1 MAILNS
7 LNKINDFLDTS
18 SAGKFLG
25 GSKVLPQVGAT
36 LFNAAI
42 NPNGN
47 STGIGNTIQSVSSF
61 IPGIG
66 GAIGQVA
73 GGLINTTFGSNIN
86 EEFVDRTNNSIDTLN
101 SFYSTATDSTSL
113 MNDWG
118 NAGFMSHVNKDDV
131 GSEGIFSNKAS
142 NLAKTLNSKIDLAN
156 KRAYMGLFNTAAN
169 ISKNNALSALASSYA
184 LGGQLSNNELYPYNF
199 TTRRRVS
206 YVTNMKKNY
215 EDGGYIN
222 PTTKGGVLAKAA
234 LQIADPTGISSYPD
248 LFNSGVQFYNDPSL
262 KNFGDLGLNFVS
274 ALPLIGKVSAPFK
287 IAKTAKLL
295 SKARGLNTAQKSI
308 KTASN
313 VNKKIDTFS
322 ELIPGVRPI
331 AEKVQDVTTNLI
343 SDPLFNKLA
352 SKNKYSRVKDYRNSN
367 IMIDLLNTVNT
378 GADFYQ
384 GGRDF
389 NKKAFGGN
397 LLDYDITQDNEFT
410 IIGNGGTHES
420 NPYEGVQMGV
430 DSSGIPNLV
439 EEGEVIWNDYVFS
452 NRLKVPNKVKKKY
465 GLKDNSTFAEAIK
478 KFTKESEELPHDPI
492 TRRGM
497 NAIASELAGVQE
509 GERVKKNNSNV
520 GNMFEEG
527 GFTKEVDPLGLLGQ
541 TVSFYPASATDLLNA
556 KRYSSTPVTMKT
568 LNPKLPDPI
577 KQDPLRYVPIAAS
590 SAAVLN
596 DFLGGNKPDYSNL
609 STYENAIKRSYRPVA
624 ARRVNSY
631 LTYKPF
637 DVERPINALNA
648 STAASRRAILDNSG
662 GNRATA
668 LTGLFALDRGYNN
681 SIGDLY
687 DKAFATNLANKAKV
701 EEYNRATDTYN
712 NDQATKADMFN
723 TELLGKQASMYG
735 QLASAKQRI
744 LEANRLERMNNL
756 TNFITNLSNLGR
768 ENIDRDTLRWLA
780 EIGALPYDARGRFK
794 GGA

>member
-86 EEFVDRTNNSIDTLN
+86 EEFVDRTNNSIDNLN

-131 GSEGIFSNKAS
+131 GSDGIFSNKAS
-142 NLAKTLNSKIDLAN
+142 NLAKALNSKIDLAN

-184 LGGQLSNNELYPYNF
+184 LGGQLSHGGIFDDTF
-199 TTRRRVS
+199 TT
-206 YVTNMKKNY
+206 
-215 EDGGYIN
+215 
-222 PTTKGGVLAKAA
+222 
-234 LQIADPTGISSYPD
+234 
-248 LFNSGVQFYNDPSL
+248 
-262 KNFGDLGLNFVS
+262 
-274 ALPLIGKVSAPFK
+274 
-287 IAKTAKLL
+287 
-295 SKARGLNTAQKSI
+295 
-308 KTASN
+308 
-313 VNKKIDTFS
+313 IDS
-322 ELIPGVRPI
+322 
-331 AEKVQDVTTNLI
+331 
-343 SDPLFNKLA
+343 
-352 SKNKYSRVKDYRNSN
+352 
-367 IMIDLLNTVNT
+367 
-378 GADFYQ
+378 
-384 GGRDF
+384 
-389 NKKAFGGN
+389 
-397 LLDYDITQDNEFT
+397 
-410 IIGNGGTHES
+410 GGTHET
-420 NPYEGVQMGV
+420 NPNNGVPIGV

-478 KFTKESEELPHDPI
+478 KFIKESEELPHDPI
-492 TRRGM
+492 TKRGM

-509 GERVKKNNSNV
+509 GERVKKDNSNV
-520 GNMFEEG
+520 GNMFDEG
-527 GFTKEVDPLGLLGQ
+527 GFIKEVDPLGLLGQ
-541 TVSFYPASATDLLNA
+541 TVNFYPASATDLLNA

-568 LNPKLPDPI
+568 LNPKLPNPI

-768 ENIDRDTLRWLA
+768 ENTDRDTLRWLA

>member
-86 EEFVDRTNNSIDTLN
+86 EEFVDRTNNSIDNLN

-142 NLAKTLNSKIDLAN
+142 NLAKALNSKIDLAN
-156 KRAYMGLFNTAAN
+156 KRAYIGLFNTAAN

-184 LGGQLSNNELYPYNF
+184 LGGQLSHGGIFDDTF
-199 TTRRRVS
+199 TT
-206 YVTNMKKNY
+206 
-215 EDGGYIN
+215 
-222 PTTKGGVLAKAA
+222 
-234 LQIADPTGISSYPD
+234 
-248 LFNSGVQFYNDPSL
+248 
-262 KNFGDLGLNFVS
+262 
-274 ALPLIGKVSAPFK
+274 
-287 IAKTAKLL
+287 
-295 SKARGLNTAQKSI
+295 
-308 KTASN
+308 
-313 VNKKIDTFS
+313 IDS
-322 ELIPGVRPI
+322 
-331 AEKVQDVTTNLI
+331 
-343 SDPLFNKLA
+343 
-352 SKNKYSRVKDYRNSN
+352 
-367 IMIDLLNTVNT
+367 
-378 GADFYQ
+378 
-384 GGRDF
+384 
-389 NKKAFGGN
+389 
-397 LLDYDITQDNEFT
+397 
-410 IIGNGGTHES
+410 GGTHET
-420 NPYEGVQMGV
+420 NPNNGVPIGV
-430 DSSGIPNLV
+430 DPSGIPNLV

-497 NAIASELAGVQE
+497 DAIASELAVVQE
-509 GERVKKNNSNV
+509 GERVKKDNSNV
-520 GNMFEEG
+520 GNMFEGG
-527 GFTKEVDPLGLLGQ
+527 GFIKEVDPLGLLGQ
-541 TVSFYPASATDLLNA
+541 TVNFYPASATDLLNA
-556 KRYSSTPVTMKT
+556 KRYSSTPVTMET

-609 STYENAIKRSYRPVA
+609 STYENAIKRSYRPIT

-648 STAASRRAILDNSG
+648 NTAASRRAILDNSG

-687 DKAFATNLANKAKV
+687 DKAFATNLTNKAKV

-768 ENIDRDTLRWLA
+768 ENTDRDTLRWLA

>member
-86 EEFVDRTNNSIDTLN
+86 EEFVDRTNNSIDNLN

-142 NLAKTLNSKIDLAN
+142 NLTKTLNSKIDLAN

-184 LGGQLSNNELYPYNF
+184 LGGQLSHGGIFDDAF
-199 TTRRRVS
+199 TT
-206 YVTNMKKNY
+206 
-215 EDGGYIN
+215 
-222 PTTKGGVLAKAA
+222 
-234 LQIADPTGISSYPD
+234 
-248 LFNSGVQFYNDPSL
+248 
-262 KNFGDLGLNFVS
+262 
-274 ALPLIGKVSAPFK
+274 
-287 IAKTAKLL
+287 
-295 SKARGLNTAQKSI
+295 
-308 KTASN
+308 
-313 VNKKIDTFS
+313 IDS
-322 ELIPGVRPI
+322 
-331 AEKVQDVTTNLI
+331 
-343 SDPLFNKLA
+343 
-352 SKNKYSRVKDYRNSN
+352 
-367 IMIDLLNTVNT
+367 
-378 GADFYQ
+378 
-384 GGRDF
+384 
-389 NKKAFGGN
+389 
-397 LLDYDITQDNEFT
+397 
-410 IIGNGGTHES
+410 GGTHET
-420 NPYEGVQMGV
+420 NPNNGVPIGV

-439 EEGEVIWNDYVFS
+439 EEGEVIWDDYVFS
-452 NRLKVPNKVKKKY
+452 NRLKVPNKVKEKY

-492 TRRGM
+492 TKRGM

-509 GERVKKNNSNV
+509 GERVKKNNNSV

-527 GFTKEVDPLGLLGQ
+527 GFVEKLKEIAADKRLRQNVNLFSDI
-541 TVSFYPASATDLLNA
+541 ATNLLNA

-596 DFLGGNKPDYSNL
+596 DFLGGNKPNYSNL
-609 STYENAIKRSYRPVA
+609 NTYENAIKRSYRPVA

-768 ENIDRDTLRWLA
+768 ENTDRDTLRWLA

>member
-86 EEFVDRTNNSIDTLN
+86 EEFVDKTNSSIDNLN

-142 NLAKTLNSKIDLAN
+142 NLAKALNSKIDLAN

-184 LGGQLSNNELYPYNF
+184 LGGQLSHGGIFDDTF
-199 TTRRRVS
+199 TT
-206 YVTNMKKNY
+206 
-215 EDGGYIN
+215 
-222 PTTKGGVLAKAA
+222 
-234 LQIADPTGISSYPD
+234 
-248 LFNSGVQFYNDPSL
+248 
-262 KNFGDLGLNFVS
+262 
-274 ALPLIGKVSAPFK
+274 
-287 IAKTAKLL
+287 
-295 SKARGLNTAQKSI
+295 
-308 KTASN
+308 
-313 VNKKIDTFS
+313 IDS
-322 ELIPGVRPI
+322 
-331 AEKVQDVTTNLI
+331 
-343 SDPLFNKLA
+343 
-352 SKNKYSRVKDYRNSN
+352 
-367 IMIDLLNTVNT
+367 
-378 GADFYQ
+378 
-384 GGRDF
+384 
-389 NKKAFGGN
+389 
-397 LLDYDITQDNEFT
+397 
-410 IIGNGGTHES
+410 GGTHET
-420 NPYEGVQMGV
+420 NPNNGVPIGV

-497 NAIASELAGVQE
+497 DAIASELAGVQE
-509 GERVKKNNSNV
+509 GERVKKDNSNV
-520 GNMFEEG
+520 GNMFDEG
-527 GFTKEVDPLGLLGQ
+527 GFIKEVDPLGLLGQ
-541 TVSFYPASATDLLNA
+541 TVNFYPASATGLLNA
-556 KRYSSTPVTMKT
+556 KRYSSTPVTIKT

-609 STYENAIKRSYRPVA
+609 STYENAIKRSYRPIT

-648 STAASRRAILDNSG
+648 NTAASRRAILDNSG

-687 DKAFATNLANKAKV
+687 DKAFATNLTNKAKV

-768 ENIDRDTLRWLA
+768 ENTDRDTLRWLA

>member
-86 EEFVDRTNNSIDTLN
+86 EEFVDRTNNSIDNLN

-131 GSEGIFSNKAS
+131 GSEGILSNKAS
-142 NLAKTLNSKIDLAN
+142 NLAKALNSKIDLAN

-184 LGGQLSNNELYPYNF
+184 LGGQLSHGGIFDDAF
-199 TTRRRVS
+199 TT
-206 YVTNMKKNY
+206 
-215 EDGGYIN
+215 
-222 PTTKGGVLAKAA
+222 
-234 LQIADPTGISSYPD
+234 
-248 LFNSGVQFYNDPSL
+248 
-262 KNFGDLGLNFVS
+262 
-274 ALPLIGKVSAPFK
+274 
-287 IAKTAKLL
+287 
-295 SKARGLNTAQKSI
+295 
-308 KTASN
+308 
-313 VNKKIDTFS
+313 IDS
-322 ELIPGVRPI
+322 
-331 AEKVQDVTTNLI
+331 
-343 SDPLFNKLA
+343 
-352 SKNKYSRVKDYRNSN
+352 
-367 IMIDLLNTVNT
+367 
-378 GADFYQ
+378 
-384 GGRDF
+384 
-389 NKKAFGGN
+389 
-397 LLDYDITQDNEFT
+397 
-410 IIGNGGTHES
+410 GGTHET
-420 NPYEGVQMGV
+420 NPNNGVPIGV
-430 DSSGIPNLV
+430 DPSGIPNLV

-452 NRLKVPNKVKKKY
+452 NRLKVPNKMKKKY

-497 NAIASELAGVQE
+497 HAIASELAGVQE
-509 GERVKKNNSNV
+509 GERVKKDNSNV
-520 GNMFEEG
+520 GNMFKGG
-527 GFTKEVDPLGLLGQ
+527 GFTKKVDPLGLLGQ
-541 TVSFYPASATDLLNA
+541 TVNFYPASATGLLNA
-556 KRYSSTPVTMKT
+556 KRYSSTPVTMET

-609 STYENAIKRSYRPVA
+609 STYENAIKRSYRPIT

-648 STAASRRAILDNSG
+648 NTAASRRAILDNSG

-687 DKAFATNLANKAKV
+687 DKTFATNLTNRAKV

-768 ENIDRDTLRWLA
+768 ENTDRDTLRWLA

>member
-86 EEFVDRTNNSIDTLN
+86 EEFVDKTNSSIDNLN
-101 SFYSTATDSTSL
+101 SFYSTATDSTFL

-142 NLAKTLNSKIDLAN
+142 NLAKALNSKIDLAN

-184 LGGQLSNNELYPYNF
+184 LGGQLSHGGIFDDTF
-199 TTRRRVS
+199 TT
-206 YVTNMKKNY
+206 
-215 EDGGYIN
+215 
-222 PTTKGGVLAKAA
+222 
-234 LQIADPTGISSYPD
+234 
-248 LFNSGVQFYNDPSL
+248 
-262 KNFGDLGLNFVS
+262 
-274 ALPLIGKVSAPFK
+274 
-287 IAKTAKLL
+287 
-295 SKARGLNTAQKSI
+295 
-308 KTASN
+308 
-313 VNKKIDTFS
+313 IDS
-322 ELIPGVRPI
+322 
-331 AEKVQDVTTNLI
+331 
-343 SDPLFNKLA
+343 
-352 SKNKYSRVKDYRNSN
+352 
-367 IMIDLLNTVNT
+367 
-378 GADFYQ
+378 
-384 GGRDF
+384 
-389 NKKAFGGN
+389 
-397 LLDYDITQDNEFT
+397 
-410 IIGNGGTHES
+410 GGTHET
-420 NPYEGVQMGV
+420 NPNNGVPIGV

-492 TRRGM
+492 TRRGI

-509 GERVKKNNSNV
+509 GERVKKNNSNI
-520 GNMFEEG
+520 GNMFDEG
-527 GFTKEVDPLGLLGQ
+527 GFIKEVDPLGLLGQ
-541 TVSFYPASATDLLNA
+541 TVNFYPASATDLLNA

-687 DKAFATNLANKAKV
+687 DKAFATNLTNKAKV

-768 ENIDRDTLRWLA
+768 ENTDRDTLRWLA

>member
-86 EEFVDRTNNSIDTLN
+86 EEFVDKTNSSIDNLN

-142 NLAKTLNSKIDLAN
+142 NLAKALNSKIDLAN

-184 LGGQLSNNELYPYNF
+184 LGGQLSHGGIFDDTF
-199 TTRRRVS
+199 TT
-206 YVTNMKKNY
+206 
-215 EDGGYIN
+215 
-222 PTTKGGVLAKAA
+222 
-234 LQIADPTGISSYPD
+234 
-248 LFNSGVQFYNDPSL
+248 
-262 KNFGDLGLNFVS
+262 
-274 ALPLIGKVSAPFK
+274 
-287 IAKTAKLL
+287 
-295 SKARGLNTAQKSI
+295 
-308 KTASN
+308 
-313 VNKKIDTFS
+313 IDS
-322 ELIPGVRPI
+322 
-331 AEKVQDVTTNLI
+331 
-343 SDPLFNKLA
+343 
-352 SKNKYSRVKDYRNSN
+352 
-367 IMIDLLNTVNT
+367 
-378 GADFYQ
+378 
-384 GGRDF
+384 
-389 NKKAFGGN
+389 
-397 LLDYDITQDNEFT
+397 
-410 IIGNGGTHES
+410 GGTHET
-420 NPYEGVQMGV
+420 NPNNGVPIGV

-492 TRRGM
+492 TRRGI

-509 GERVKKNNSNV
+509 GERVKKNNSNI
-520 GNMFEEG
+520 GNMFDEG
-527 GFTKEVDPLGLLGQ
+527 GFIKEVDPLGLLGQ
-541 TVSFYPASATDLLNA
+541 TVNFYPASATDLLNA

-687 DKAFATNLANKAKV
+687 DKAFATNLTNKAKV

-768 ENIDRDTLRWLA
+768 ENTDRDTLRWLA

>member
-7 LNKINDFLDTS
+7 LNNINDFLDTS

-47 STGIGNTIQSVSSF
+47 STGIGDTIQSVSSF

-86 EEFVDRTNNSIDTLN
+86 EEFVDRTNNSIDNLN

-113 MNDWG
+113 MNDWE

-142 NLAKTLNSKIDLAN
+142 NLAKALNSKIDLAN

-184 LGGQLSNNELYPYNF
+184 LGGQLSHGGIFDDAF
-199 TTRRRVS
+199 TT
-206 YVTNMKKNY
+206 
-215 EDGGYIN
+215 
-222 PTTKGGVLAKAA
+222 
-234 LQIADPTGISSYPD
+234 
-248 LFNSGVQFYNDPSL
+248 
-262 KNFGDLGLNFVS
+262 
-274 ALPLIGKVSAPFK
+274 
-287 IAKTAKLL
+287 
-295 SKARGLNTAQKSI
+295 
-308 KTASN
+308 
-313 VNKKIDTFS
+313 ID
-322 ELIPGVRPI
+322 
-331 AEKVQDVTTNLI
+331 
-343 SDPLFNKLA
+343 
-352 SKNKYSRVKDYRNSN
+352 
-367 IMIDLLNTVNT
+367 
-378 GADFYQ
+378 
-384 GGRDF
+384 
-389 NKKAFGGN
+389 
-397 LLDYDITQDNEFT
+397 
-410 IIGNGGTHES
+410 NGGTHET
-420 NPYEGVQMGV
+420 NPNNGVSIGV

-492 TRRGM
+492 TKRGM
-497 NAIASELAGVQE
+497 NAIASELAEVQE
-509 GERVKKNNSNV
+509 GERFKKNNNSV

-527 GFTKEVDPLGLLGQ
+527 GFVERLKEIAADKRLLQ
-541 TVSFYPASATDLLNA
+541 KVNFYPASATDLLNA

-568 LNPKLPDPI
+568 LNTKLPDPI
-577 KQDPLRYVPIAAS
+577 KQDPVRYVPIAAS

-687 DKAFATNLANKAKV
+687 DKAFATDLANKAKV

-723 TELLGKQASMYG
+723 TELLSKQASMYG

-756 TNFITNLSNLGR
+756 TNFITNLGNLGR
-768 ENIDRDTLRWLA
+768 ENTDRDTLRWLA

>member
-86 EEFVDRTNNSIDTLN
+86 EEFVDRTNNSIDNLN

-118 NAGFMSHVNKDDV
+118 NTGFMSHVNKDDV
-131 GSEGIFSNKAS
+131 GSEGILSNKAS
-142 NLAKTLNSKIDLAN
+142 NLAKALNSKIDLAN

-184 LGGQLSNNELYPYNF
+184 LGGQLSHGGIFDDAF
-199 TTRRRVS
+199 TT
-206 YVTNMKKNY
+206 
-215 EDGGYIN
+215 
-222 PTTKGGVLAKAA
+222 
-234 LQIADPTGISSYPD
+234 
-248 LFNSGVQFYNDPSL
+248 
-262 KNFGDLGLNFVS
+262 
-274 ALPLIGKVSAPFK
+274 
-287 IAKTAKLL
+287 
-295 SKARGLNTAQKSI
+295 
-308 KTASN
+308 
-313 VNKKIDTFS
+313 IDS
-322 ELIPGVRPI
+322 
-331 AEKVQDVTTNLI
+331 
-343 SDPLFNKLA
+343 
-352 SKNKYSRVKDYRNSN
+352 
-367 IMIDLLNTVNT
+367 
-378 GADFYQ
+378 
-384 GGRDF
+384 
-389 NKKAFGGN
+389 
-397 LLDYDITQDNEFT
+397 
-410 IIGNGGTHES
+410 GGTHET
-420 NPYEGVQMGV
+420 NPNNGVPIGV
-430 DSSGIPNLV
+430 DPSGIPNLV

-492 TRRGM
+492 TKRGI

-509 GERVKKNNSNV
+509 GERVKKNNSNI
-520 GNMFEEG
+520 GNMFDEG
-527 GFTKEVDPLGLLGQ
+527 GFIKEVDPLGLLGQ
-541 TVSFYPASATDLLNA
+541 TVNFYPASATDLLNA

-609 STYENAIKRSYRPVA
+609 STYENAIKRSYRPIT

-687 DKAFATNLANKAKV
+687 DKAFATNLTNRAKV

-756 TNFITNLSNLGR
+756 TNFITNLGNLGR
-768 ENIDRDTLRWLA
+768 ENTDRDTLRWLA

>member
-86 EEFVDRTNNSIDTLN
+86 EEFVDRTNNSIDNLN

-131 GSEGIFSNKAS
+131 GSEGILSNKAS
-142 NLAKTLNSKIDLAN
+142 NLAKALNSKIDLAN

-184 LGGQLSNNELYPYNF
+184 LGGQLSHGGIFDDAF
-199 TTRRRVS
+199 TT
-206 YVTNMKKNY
+206 
-215 EDGGYIN
+215 
-222 PTTKGGVLAKAA
+222 
-234 LQIADPTGISSYPD
+234 
-248 LFNSGVQFYNDPSL
+248 
-262 KNFGDLGLNFVS
+262 
-274 ALPLIGKVSAPFK
+274 
-287 IAKTAKLL
+287 
-295 SKARGLNTAQKSI
+295 
-308 KTASN
+308 
-313 VNKKIDTFS
+313 IDS
-322 ELIPGVRPI
+322 
-331 AEKVQDVTTNLI
+331 
-343 SDPLFNKLA
+343 
-352 SKNKYSRVKDYRNSN
+352 
-367 IMIDLLNTVNT
+367 
-378 GADFYQ
+378 
-384 GGRDF
+384 
-389 NKKAFGGN
+389 
-397 LLDYDITQDNEFT
+397 
-410 IIGNGGTHES
+410 GGTHET
-420 NPYEGVQMGV
+420 NPNNGVPIGV
-430 DSSGIPNLV
+430 DPSGIPNLV

-497 NAIASELAGVQE
+497 DAIASELAGIQE
-509 GERVKKNNSNV
+509 GERVKKDNSNV
-520 GNMFEEG
+520 GNMFEGG
-527 GFTKEVDPLGLLGQ
+527 GFIKEVDPLGLLGQ
-541 TVSFYPASATDLLNA
+541 TVNFYPASATDLLNA
-556 KRYSSTPVTMKT
+556 KRYSSTPVTMET

-624 ARRVNSY
+624 ARRINSY

-648 STAASRRAILDNSG
+648 NTAASRRAILDNSG

-687 DKAFATNLANKAKV
+687 DKAFATNLTNRAKV

-768 ENIDRDTLRWLA
+768 ENTDRDTLRWLA

>member
-86 EEFVDRTNNSIDTLN
+86 EEFVDRTNNSIDNLN

-118 NAGFMSHVNKDDV
+118 NAGFMSHVNKDDI

-142 NLAKTLNSKIDLAN
+142 NLAKALNSKIDLAN

-184 LGGQLSNNELYPYNF
+184 LGGQLSHGGIFDDAF
-199 TTRRRVS
+199 TT
-206 YVTNMKKNY
+206 
-215 EDGGYIN
+215 
-222 PTTKGGVLAKAA
+222 
-234 LQIADPTGISSYPD
+234 
-248 LFNSGVQFYNDPSL
+248 
-262 KNFGDLGLNFVS
+262 
-274 ALPLIGKVSAPFK
+274 
-287 IAKTAKLL
+287 
-295 SKARGLNTAQKSI
+295 
-308 KTASN
+308 
-313 VNKKIDTFS
+313 IDS
-322 ELIPGVRPI
+322 
-331 AEKVQDVTTNLI
+331 
-343 SDPLFNKLA
+343 
-352 SKNKYSRVKDYRNSN
+352 
-367 IMIDLLNTVNT
+367 
-378 GADFYQ
+378 
-384 GGRDF
+384 
-389 NKKAFGGN
+389 
-397 LLDYDITQDNEFT
+397 
-410 IIGNGGTHES
+410 GGTHET
-420 NPYEGVQMGV
+420 NPNNGVPIGV

-497 NAIASELAGVQE
+497 NAIASEFAGIQE
-509 GERVKKNNSNV
+509 GERVKKDNSNV
-520 GNMFEEG
+520 GNMFDEG
-527 GFTKEVDPLGLLGQ
+527 GFIKEVDPLGLLGQ
-541 TVSFYPASATDLLNA
+541 TVNFYPASATDLLNA

-609 STYENAIKRSYRPVA
+609 STYENAIKRSYRPIA

-637 DVERPINALNA
+637 DMERPINALNA
-648 STAASRRAILDNSG
+648 NTAASRRTILDNSG

-687 DKAFATNLANKAKV
+687 DKAFATNLTNKAKV

-756 TNFITNLSNLGR
+756 TNFITNLGNLGR
-768 ENIDRDTLRWLA
+768 ENTDRDTLRWLA

>member
-86 EEFVDRTNNSIDTLN
+86 EEFVDRTNNSIDNLN

-131 GSEGIFSNKAS
+131 GSEGILSNKAS
-142 NLAKTLNSKIDLAN
+142 NLAKARNSKIDLAN

-184 LGGQLSNNELYPYNF
+184 LGGQLSHGGIFDDAF
-199 TTRRRVS
+199 TT
-206 YVTNMKKNY
+206 
-215 EDGGYIN
+215 
-222 PTTKGGVLAKAA
+222 
-234 LQIADPTGISSYPD
+234 
-248 LFNSGVQFYNDPSL
+248 
-262 KNFGDLGLNFVS
+262 
-274 ALPLIGKVSAPFK
+274 
-287 IAKTAKLL
+287 
-295 SKARGLNTAQKSI
+295 
-308 KTASN
+308 
-313 VNKKIDTFS
+313 IDS
-322 ELIPGVRPI
+322 
-331 AEKVQDVTTNLI
+331 
-343 SDPLFNKLA
+343 
-352 SKNKYSRVKDYRNSN
+352 
-367 IMIDLLNTVNT
+367 
-378 GADFYQ
+378 
-384 GGRDF
+384 
-389 NKKAFGGN
+389 
-397 LLDYDITQDNEFT
+397 
-410 IIGNGGTHES
+410 GGTHET
-420 NPYEGVQMGV
+420 NPNNGVPIGV
-430 DSSGIPNLV
+430 DPSGIPNLV

-492 TRRGM
+492 TKRGM

-509 GERVKKNNSNV
+509 GERVKKDNSNV
-520 GNMFEEG
+520 GNMFDEG
-527 GFTKEVDPLGLLGQ
+527 GFIKEVDPLSLLGQ
-541 TVSFYPASATDLLNA
+541 TVNFYPASATGLLNA
-556 KRYSSTPVTMKT
+556 KRYSSTPVTMET

-624 ARRVNSY
+624 ARRINSY

-648 STAASRRAILDNSG
+648 NTAASRRAILDNSG

-687 DKAFATNLANKAKV
+687 DKAFATNLTNKAKV

-768 ENIDRDTLRWLA
+768 ENTDRDTLRWLA

>member
-47 STGIGNTIQSVSSF
+47 STGIGDTIQSVSSF

-86 EEFVDRTNNSIDTLN
+86 EEFVDRTNNSIDNLN

-131 GSEGIFSNKAS
+131 GSEGILSNKAS
-142 NLAKTLNSKIDLAN
+142 NLAKALNSKIDLAN

-184 LGGQLSNNELYPYNF
+184 LGGQLSHGGIFDDAF
-199 TTRRRVS
+199 TT
-206 YVTNMKKNY
+206 
-215 EDGGYIN
+215 
-222 PTTKGGVLAKAA
+222 
-234 LQIADPTGISSYPD
+234 
-248 LFNSGVQFYNDPSL
+248 
-262 KNFGDLGLNFVS
+262 
-274 ALPLIGKVSAPFK
+274 
-287 IAKTAKLL
+287 
-295 SKARGLNTAQKSI
+295 
-308 KTASN
+308 
-313 VNKKIDTFS
+313 ID
-322 ELIPGVRPI
+322 
-331 AEKVQDVTTNLI
+331 
-343 SDPLFNKLA
+343 
-352 SKNKYSRVKDYRNSN
+352 
-367 IMIDLLNTVNT
+367 
-378 GADFYQ
+378 
-384 GGRDF
+384 
-389 NKKAFGGN
+389 
-397 LLDYDITQDNEFT
+397 
-410 IIGNGGTHES
+410 NGGTHEA
-420 NPYEGVQMGV
+420 NPNNGVPIGV

-465 GLKDNSTFAEAIK
+465 SLKDNSTFAEAIK

-509 GERVKKNNSNV
+509 GERVKKNNNSV
-520 GNMFEEG
+520 GNMFENG
-527 GFTKEVDPLGLLGQ
+527 SFIDRMAQKLVSDVSSLTLDPLPDN
-541 TVSFYPASATDLLNA
+541 VKNLLNI
-556 KRYSSTPVTMKT
+556 KSYNSIPMKT

-609 STYENAIKRSYRPVA
+609 NTYENAIKRSYRPVA

-701 EEYNRATDTYN
+701 EEYNRSTDTYN

-768 ENIDRDTLRWLA
+768 ENTDRDTLRWLA

>member
-86 EEFVDRTNNSIDTLN
+86 EEFVDKTNSSIDNLN

-131 GSEGIFSNKAS
+131 GSDGIFSNKAS
-142 NLAKTLNSKIDLAN
+142 NLAKALNSKIDLAN

-184 LGGQLSNNELYPYNF
+184 LGGQLSHGGIFDDAF
-199 TTRRRVS
+199 TT
-206 YVTNMKKNY
+206 
-215 EDGGYIN
+215 IN
-222 PTTKGGVLAKAA
+222 
-234 LQIADPTGISSYPD
+234 
-248 LFNSGVQFYNDPSL
+248 
-262 KNFGDLGLNFVS
+262 
-274 ALPLIGKVSAPFK
+274 
-287 IAKTAKLL
+287 
-295 SKARGLNTAQKSI
+295 
-308 KTASN
+308 
-313 VNKKIDTFS
+313 
-322 ELIPGVRPI
+322 
-331 AEKVQDVTTNLI
+331 
-343 SDPLFNKLA
+343 
-352 SKNKYSRVKDYRNSN
+352 
-367 IMIDLLNTVNT
+367 
-378 GADFYQ
+378 
-384 GGRDF
+384 
-389 NKKAFGGN
+389 
-397 LLDYDITQDNEFT
+397 
-410 IIGNGGTHES
+410 NGGTHEA
-420 NPYEGVQMGV
+420 NPNNGVPIGV

-492 TRRGM
+492 TKRGM

-509 GERVKKNNSNV
+509 GERAKKGNNNNNNST
-520 GNMFEEG
+520 GNMFWSG
-527 GFTKEVDPLGLLGQ
+527 SFIDRMAQNAVSDVSSLNLDP
-541 TVSFYPASATDLLNA
+541 
-556 KRYSSTPVTMKT
+556 
-568 LNPKLPDPI
+568 PKPLKFKPDPI

-631 LTYKPF
+631 LTYRPF

-648 STAASRRAILDNSG
+648 NTAASRRAILDNSG

-756 TNFITNLSNLGR
+756 TNFITNLGNLGR
-768 ENIDRDTLRWLA
+768 ENTDRDTLRWLA
-780 EIGALPYDARGRFK
+780 EIGALPYDAKGRFK

>member
-86 EEFVDRTNNSIDTLN
+86 EEFVDKTNSSIDNLN

-142 NLAKTLNSKIDLAN
+142 NLAKALNSKIDLAN

-184 LGGQLSNNELYPYNF
+184 LGGQLSHGGIFDDTF
-199 TTRRRVS
+199 TT
-206 YVTNMKKNY
+206 
-215 EDGGYIN
+215 
-222 PTTKGGVLAKAA
+222 
-234 LQIADPTGISSYPD
+234 
-248 LFNSGVQFYNDPSL
+248 
-262 KNFGDLGLNFVS
+262 
-274 ALPLIGKVSAPFK
+274 
-287 IAKTAKLL
+287 
-295 SKARGLNTAQKSI
+295 
-308 KTASN
+308 
-313 VNKKIDTFS
+313 IDS
-322 ELIPGVRPI
+322 
-331 AEKVQDVTTNLI
+331 
-343 SDPLFNKLA
+343 
-352 SKNKYSRVKDYRNSN
+352 
-367 IMIDLLNTVNT
+367 
-378 GADFYQ
+378 
-384 GGRDF
+384 
-389 NKKAFGGN
+389 
-397 LLDYDITQDNEFT
+397 
-410 IIGNGGTHES
+410 GGTHET
-420 NPYEGVQMGV
+420 NPNNGVPIGV

-497 NAIASELAGVQE
+497 DAIASELAGVQE
-509 GERVKKNNSNV
+509 GERVKKDNSNV
-520 GNMFEEG
+520 GNMFDEG
-527 GFTKEVDPLGLLGQ
+527 GFIKEVDPLGLLGQ
-541 TVSFYPASATDLLNA
+541 TVNFYPASATGLLNA
-556 KRYSSTPVTMKT
+556 KRYSSTPVTIKT

-609 STYENAIKRSYRPVA
+609 STYENAIKRSYRPIT

-687 DKAFATNLANKAKV
+687 DKAFATNLTNKAKV

-768 ENIDRDTLRWLA
+768 ENTDRDTLRWLA

>member
-86 EEFVDRTNNSIDTLN
+86 EEFVDKTNSSIDNLN

-118 NAGFMSHVNKDDV
+118 NAGFMSHVNKEDV
-131 GSEGIFSNKAS
+131 GSEGILSNKAS
-142 NLAKTLNSKIDLAN
+142 NLAKALNSKIDLAN

-184 LGGQLSNNELYPYNF
+184 LGGQLSHGGIFDDTF
-199 TTRRRVS
+199 TT
-206 YVTNMKKNY
+206 
-215 EDGGYIN
+215 
-222 PTTKGGVLAKAA
+222 
-234 LQIADPTGISSYPD
+234 
-248 LFNSGVQFYNDPSL
+248 
-262 KNFGDLGLNFVS
+262 
-274 ALPLIGKVSAPFK
+274 
-287 IAKTAKLL
+287 
-295 SKARGLNTAQKSI
+295 
-308 KTASN
+308 
-313 VNKKIDTFS
+313 IDS
-322 ELIPGVRPI
+322 
-331 AEKVQDVTTNLI
+331 
-343 SDPLFNKLA
+343 
-352 SKNKYSRVKDYRNSN
+352 
-367 IMIDLLNTVNT
+367 
-378 GADFYQ
+378 
-384 GGRDF
+384 
-389 NKKAFGGN
+389 
-397 LLDYDITQDNEFT
+397 
-410 IIGNGGTHES
+410 GGTHET
-420 NPYEGVQMGV
+420 NPNNGVPIGV

-497 NAIASELAGVQE
+497 DAIASELAGVQE
-509 GERVKKNNSNV
+509 GERVKKDNSNV
-520 GNMFEEG
+520 GNMFDEG
-527 GFTKEVDPLGLLGQ
+527 GFIKEVDPLGLLGQ
-541 TVSFYPASATDLLNA
+541 TVNFYPASATGLLNA
-556 KRYSSTPVTMKT
+556 KRYSSTPVTIKT

-609 STYENAIKRSYRPVA
+609 STYENAIKRSYRPIT
-624 ARRVNSY
+624 ARRINSY

-648 STAASRRAILDNSG
+648 NTAASRRAILDNSG

-687 DKAFATNLANKAKV
+687 DKAFATNLTNKAKV

-768 ENIDRDTLRWLA
+768 ENTDRDTLRWLA

>member
-86 EEFVDRTNNSIDTLN
+86 EEFVDRTNNSIDNLN

-131 GSEGIFSNKAS
+131 GSEGILSNKAS
-142 NLAKTLNSKIDLAN
+142 NLAKALNSKIDLAN

-184 LGGQLSNNELYPYNF
+184 LGGQLSH
-199 TTRRRVS
+199 
-206 YVTNMKKNY
+206 
-215 EDGGYIN
+215 GGIFDDAFI
-222 PTTKGGVLAKAA
+222 T
-234 LQIADPTGISSYPD
+234 
-248 LFNSGVQFYNDPSL
+248 
-262 KNFGDLGLNFVS
+262 
-274 ALPLIGKVSAPFK
+274 
-287 IAKTAKLL
+287 
-295 SKARGLNTAQKSI
+295 
-308 KTASN
+308 
-313 VNKKIDTFS
+313 IDS
-322 ELIPGVRPI
+322 
-331 AEKVQDVTTNLI
+331 
-343 SDPLFNKLA
+343 
-352 SKNKYSRVKDYRNSN
+352 
-367 IMIDLLNTVNT
+367 
-378 GADFYQ
+378 
-384 GGRDF
+384 
-389 NKKAFGGN
+389 
-397 LLDYDITQDNEFT
+397 
-410 IIGNGGTHES
+410 GGTHET
-420 NPYEGVQMGV
+420 NPNNGVPIGV
-430 DSSGIPNLV
+430 DPSGIPNLV

-497 NAIASELAGVQE
+497 DAIASELAEVQE
-509 GERVKKNNSNV
+509 GERVKKDNSNV
-520 GNMFEEG
+520 GNMFEGG
-527 GFTKEVDPLGLLGQ
+527 GFVERLKEIAADKRLLQ
-541 TVSFYPASATDLLNA
+541 KVNFYPASATDLLNA
-556 KRYSSTPVTMKT
+556 KRYSSTPVTMET

-609 STYENAIKRSYRPVA
+609 STYENAIKRSYRPIT
-624 ARRVNSY
+624 ARRINSY

-648 STAASRRAILDNSG
+648 NTAASRRAILDNSG

-687 DKAFATNLANKAKV
+687 DKAFATNLTNRAKV

-768 ENIDRDTLRWLA
+768 ENTDRDTLRWLA

>member
-47 STGIGNTIQSVSSF
+47 NTGIGNTIQSISSF

-86 EEFVDRTNNSIDTLN
+86 EEFVDRTNNSIDNLN

-156 KRAYMGLFNTAAN
+156 KRAYMGLFNTATN

-184 LGGQLSNNELYPYNF
+184 LGGQLSHGGIFDDAF
-199 TTRRRVS
+199 TT
-206 YVTNMKKNY
+206 
-215 EDGGYIN
+215 
-222 PTTKGGVLAKAA
+222 
-234 LQIADPTGISSYPD
+234 
-248 LFNSGVQFYNDPSL
+248 
-262 KNFGDLGLNFVS
+262 
-274 ALPLIGKVSAPFK
+274 
-287 IAKTAKLL
+287 
-295 SKARGLNTAQKSI
+295 
-308 KTASN
+308 
-313 VNKKIDTFS
+313 IDS
-322 ELIPGVRPI
+322 
-331 AEKVQDVTTNLI
+331 
-343 SDPLFNKLA
+343 
-352 SKNKYSRVKDYRNSN
+352 
-367 IMIDLLNTVNT
+367 
-378 GADFYQ
+378 
-384 GGRDF
+384 
-389 NKKAFGGN
+389 
-397 LLDYDITQDNEFT
+397 
-410 IIGNGGTHES
+410 GGTHEI
-420 NPYEGVQMGV
+420 NPNNGVPIGV

-492 TRRGM
+492 TKRGI

-509 GERVKKNNSNV
+509 GERVKKNNSSV

-527 GFTKEVDPLGLLGQ
+527 GFVERLKEIAADKRLRQKVN
-541 TVSFYPASATDLLNA
+541 FYPASATDLLNA

-648 STAASRRAILDNSG
+648 NTAASRRAILDNSG

-668 LTGLFALDRGYNN
+668 LTGLFALDRNYNN

-687 DKAFATNLANKAKV
+687 DKAFATNLTNKAKV

-768 ENIDRDTLRWLA
+768 ENTDRDTLRWLA

>member
-18 SAGKFLG
+18 SASKFLG

-86 EEFVDRTNNSIDTLN
+86 EEFVDRTNNSIDNLN

-131 GSEGIFSNKAS
+131 GSEGIFSNKVS
-142 NLAKTLNSKIDLAN
+142 NLAKTLNSKIDIAN

-184 LGGQLSNNELYPYNF
+184 LGGQLSHGGIFDDAF
-199 TTRRRVS
+199 TT
-206 YVTNMKKNY
+206 
-215 EDGGYIN
+215 
-222 PTTKGGVLAKAA
+222 
-234 LQIADPTGISSYPD
+234 
-248 LFNSGVQFYNDPSL
+248 
-262 KNFGDLGLNFVS
+262 
-274 ALPLIGKVSAPFK
+274 
-287 IAKTAKLL
+287 
-295 SKARGLNTAQKSI
+295 
-308 KTASN
+308 
-313 VNKKIDTFS
+313 IDS
-322 ELIPGVRPI
+322 
-331 AEKVQDVTTNLI
+331 
-343 SDPLFNKLA
+343 
-352 SKNKYSRVKDYRNSN
+352 
-367 IMIDLLNTVNT
+367 
-378 GADFYQ
+378 
-384 GGRDF
+384 
-389 NKKAFGGN
+389 
-397 LLDYDITQDNEFT
+397 
-410 IIGNGGTHES
+410 GGTHEV
-420 NPYEGVQMGV
+420 NPNNGVPIGV

-509 GERVKKNNSNV
+509 GERVKKNNNSV

-609 STYENAIKRSYRPVA
+609 STYENAIKRSYRPIA

-768 ENIDRDTLRWLA
+768 ENTDRDTLRWLA

>member
-86 EEFVDRTNNSIDTLN
+86 EEFVDRTNNSIDNLN

-118 NAGFMSHVNKDDV
+118 NAGFMSHINKDDI

-142 NLAKTLNSKIDLAN
+142 NLAKALNSKIDLAN

-184 LGGQLSNNELYPYNF
+184 LGGQLSHGGIFDDTF
-199 TTRRRVS
+199 TT
-206 YVTNMKKNY
+206 
-215 EDGGYIN
+215 
-222 PTTKGGVLAKAA
+222 
-234 LQIADPTGISSYPD
+234 
-248 LFNSGVQFYNDPSL
+248 
-262 KNFGDLGLNFVS
+262 
-274 ALPLIGKVSAPFK
+274 
-287 IAKTAKLL
+287 
-295 SKARGLNTAQKSI
+295 
-308 KTASN
+308 
-313 VNKKIDTFS
+313 IDS
-322 ELIPGVRPI
+322 
-331 AEKVQDVTTNLI
+331 
-343 SDPLFNKLA
+343 
-352 SKNKYSRVKDYRNSN
+352 
-367 IMIDLLNTVNT
+367 
-378 GADFYQ
+378 
-384 GGRDF
+384 
-389 NKKAFGGN
+389 
-397 LLDYDITQDNEFT
+397 
-410 IIGNGGTHES
+410 GGTHET
-420 NPYEGVQMGV
+420 NPNNGVPIGV

-497 NAIASELAGVQE
+497 DAIASELAGIQE
-509 GERVKKNNSNV
+509 GERVKKDNSNV
-520 GNMFEEG
+520 GNMFEGG
-527 GFTKEVDPLGLLGQ
+527 GFIKEVDPLGLLGQ
-541 TVSFYPASATDLLNA
+541 TVNFYPASATDLLNA
-556 KRYSSTPVTMKT
+556 KRYSSTPVTMET

-609 STYENAIKRSYRPVA
+609 STYENAIKRSYRPIT
-624 ARRVNSY
+624 ARRINSY

-648 STAASRRAILDNSG
+648 NTAASRRAILDNSG

-687 DKAFATNLANKAKV
+687 DKAFATNLTNRAKV

-768 ENIDRDTLRWLA
+768 ENTDRDTLRWLA

>member
-18 SAGKFLG
+18 STGKFLG

-86 EEFVDRTNNSIDTLN
+86 EEFVDKTNSSIDNLN

-131 GSEGIFSNKAS
+131 GSDGIFSNKAS

-184 LGGQLSNNELYPYNF
+184 LGGQLSHGGIFDDTF
-199 TTRRRVS
+199 TT
-206 YVTNMKKNY
+206 
-215 EDGGYIN
+215 
-222 PTTKGGVLAKAA
+222 
-234 LQIADPTGISSYPD
+234 
-248 LFNSGVQFYNDPSL
+248 
-262 KNFGDLGLNFVS
+262 
-274 ALPLIGKVSAPFK
+274 
-287 IAKTAKLL
+287 
-295 SKARGLNTAQKSI
+295 
-308 KTASN
+308 
-313 VNKKIDTFS
+313 IDS
-322 ELIPGVRPI
+322 
-331 AEKVQDVTTNLI
+331 
-343 SDPLFNKLA
+343 
-352 SKNKYSRVKDYRNSN
+352 
-367 IMIDLLNTVNT
+367 
-378 GADFYQ
+378 
-384 GGRDF
+384 
-389 NKKAFGGN
+389 
-397 LLDYDITQDNEFT
+397 
-410 IIGNGGTHES
+410 GGTHET
-420 NPYEGVQMGV
+420 NPNNGVPIGV

-497 NAIASELAGVQE
+497 DAIASELAGVQE
-509 GERVKKNNSNV
+509 GERVKKDNSNV
-520 GNMFEEG
+520 GNMFEGG
-527 GFTKEVDPLGLLGQ
+527 GFVERLKEIAADKRLLQ
-541 TVSFYPASATDLLNA
+541 KVNFYPASATDLLNA

-609 STYENAIKRSYRPVA
+609 STYENAIKRSYRPIT

-631 LTYKPF
+631 LRYKPF

-648 STAASRRAILDNSG
+648 NTAASRRVILDNSG

-768 ENIDRDTLRWLA
+768 ENTDRDTLRWLA

-794 GGA
+794 GGV

>member
-86 EEFVDRTNNSIDTLN
+86 EEFVDRTNNSIDNLN

-142 NLAKTLNSKIDLAN
+142 NHAKALNSKIDLAN

-184 LGGQLSNNELYPYNF
+184 LGGQLSHGGIFDDAF
-199 TTRRRVS
+199 TT
-206 YVTNMKKNY
+206 
-215 EDGGYIN
+215 
-222 PTTKGGVLAKAA
+222 
-234 LQIADPTGISSYPD
+234 
-248 LFNSGVQFYNDPSL
+248 
-262 KNFGDLGLNFVS
+262 
-274 ALPLIGKVSAPFK
+274 
-287 IAKTAKLL
+287 
-295 SKARGLNTAQKSI
+295 
-308 KTASN
+308 
-313 VNKKIDTFS
+313 IDS
-322 ELIPGVRPI
+322 
-331 AEKVQDVTTNLI
+331 
-343 SDPLFNKLA
+343 
-352 SKNKYSRVKDYRNSN
+352 
-367 IMIDLLNTVNT
+367 
-378 GADFYQ
+378 
-384 GGRDF
+384 
-389 NKKAFGGN
+389 
-397 LLDYDITQDNEFT
+397 
-410 IIGNGGTHES
+410 GGTHET
-420 NPYEGVQMGV
+420 NPNNGVPIGV
-430 DSSGIPNLV
+430 DPSGIPNLV

-492 TRRGM
+492 TKRGM

-509 GERVKKNNSNV
+509 GERVKKDNSNV
-520 GNMFEEG
+520 GNMFDEG
-527 GFTKEVDPLGLLGQ
+527 GFIKEVDPLGLLGQ
-541 TVSFYPASATDLLNA
+541 TVNFYPASATDLLNA

-624 ARRVNSY
+624 ARRINSY

-648 STAASRRAILDNSG
+648 NTAASRRAILDNSG

-687 DKAFATNLANKAKV
+687 DKAFATNLTNKAKV

-768 ENIDRDTLRWLA
+768 ENTDRDTLRWLA

>member
-86 EEFVDRTNNSIDTLN
+86 EEFVDRTNNSIDNLN

-118 NAGFMSHVNKDDV
+118 NAGFMSHVNKDDI

-142 NLAKTLNSKIDLAN
+142 NLAKALNSKIDLAN

-184 LGGQLSNNELYPYNF
+184 LGGQLSHGGIFDDAF
-199 TTRRRVS
+199 TT
-206 YVTNMKKNY
+206 
-215 EDGGYIN
+215 
-222 PTTKGGVLAKAA
+222 
-234 LQIADPTGISSYPD
+234 
-248 LFNSGVQFYNDPSL
+248 
-262 KNFGDLGLNFVS
+262 
-274 ALPLIGKVSAPFK
+274 
-287 IAKTAKLL
+287 
-295 SKARGLNTAQKSI
+295 
-308 KTASN
+308 
-313 VNKKIDTFS
+313 IDS
-322 ELIPGVRPI
+322 
-331 AEKVQDVTTNLI
+331 
-343 SDPLFNKLA
+343 
-352 SKNKYSRVKDYRNSN
+352 
-367 IMIDLLNTVNT
+367 
-378 GADFYQ
+378 
-384 GGRDF
+384 
-389 NKKAFGGN
+389 
-397 LLDYDITQDNEFT
+397 
-410 IIGNGGTHES
+410 GGTHET
-420 NPYEGVQMGV
+420 NPNNGVPIGV

-492 TRRGM
+492 TKRGI
-497 NAIASELAGVQE
+497 NAIASEFAGVQE
-509 GERVKKNNSNV
+509 GERAKKNNSNV

-527 GFTKEVDPLGLLGQ
+527 GFIKEVDPLGLLDQ
-541 TVSFYPASATDLLNA
+541 TVNFYPASATDLLNA

-609 STYENAIKRSYRPVA
+609 STYENAIKRSYRPIA
-624 ARRVNSY
+624 ARRVHSY

-648 STAASRRAILDNSG
+648 NIAASRRAILDNSG

-687 DKAFATNLANKAKV
+687 DKAFATNLTNKAKV

-756 TNFITNLSNLGR
+756 TNFITNLGNLGR
-768 ENIDRDTLRWLA
+768 ENTDRDTLRWLA

>member
-36 LFNAAI
+36 LFNSAI

-47 STGIGNTIQSVSSF
+47 STGIGDTIQSVSSF

-86 EEFVDRTNNSIDTLN
+86 EEFVDRTNNSIDNLN

-131 GSEGIFSNKAS
+131 GSEGILSNKAS
-142 NLAKTLNSKIDLAN
+142 NLAKALNSKIDLAN

-184 LGGQLSNNELYPYNF
+184 LGGQLSHGGIFDDAF
-199 TTRRRVS
+199 TT
-206 YVTNMKKNY
+206 
-215 EDGGYIN
+215 
-222 PTTKGGVLAKAA
+222 
-234 LQIADPTGISSYPD
+234 
-248 LFNSGVQFYNDPSL
+248 
-262 KNFGDLGLNFVS
+262 
-274 ALPLIGKVSAPFK
+274 
-287 IAKTAKLL
+287 
-295 SKARGLNTAQKSI
+295 
-308 KTASN
+308 
-313 VNKKIDTFS
+313 ID
-322 ELIPGVRPI
+322 
-331 AEKVQDVTTNLI
+331 
-343 SDPLFNKLA
+343 
-352 SKNKYSRVKDYRNSN
+352 
-367 IMIDLLNTVNT
+367 
-378 GADFYQ
+378 
-384 GGRDF
+384 
-389 NKKAFGGN
+389 
-397 LLDYDITQDNEFT
+397 
-410 IIGNGGTHES
+410 NGGTHEA
-420 NPYEGVQMGV
+420 NPNNGVPIGV

-465 GLKDNSTFAEAIK
+465 SLKDNSTFAEAIK

-509 GERVKKNNSNV
+509 GERVKKNNNSV
-520 GNMFEEG
+520 GNMFENG
-527 GFTKEVDPLGLLGQ
+527 SFIDRMAQKLVSDVSSLTLDPLPDN
-541 TVSFYPASATDLLNA
+541 VKNLLNI
-556 KRYSSTPVTMKT
+556 KSYNSIPMKT

-609 STYENAIKRSYRPVA
+609 NTYENAIKRSYRPVA

-701 EEYNRATDTYN
+701 EEYNRSTDTYN

-768 ENIDRDTLRWLA
+768 ENTDRDTLRWLA

>member
-86 EEFVDRTNNSIDTLN
+86 EEFVDKTNSSIDNLN

-142 NLAKTLNSKIDLAN
+142 NLAKALNSKIDLAN

-184 LGGQLSNNELYPYNF
+184 LGGQLSHGGIFDDTF
-199 TTRRRVS
+199 TT
-206 YVTNMKKNY
+206 
-215 EDGGYIN
+215 
-222 PTTKGGVLAKAA
+222 
-234 LQIADPTGISSYPD
+234 
-248 LFNSGVQFYNDPSL
+248 
-262 KNFGDLGLNFVS
+262 
-274 ALPLIGKVSAPFK
+274 
-287 IAKTAKLL
+287 
-295 SKARGLNTAQKSI
+295 
-308 KTASN
+308 
-313 VNKKIDTFS
+313 IDS
-322 ELIPGVRPI
+322 
-331 AEKVQDVTTNLI
+331 
-343 SDPLFNKLA
+343 
-352 SKNKYSRVKDYRNSN
+352 
-367 IMIDLLNTVNT
+367 
-378 GADFYQ
+378 
-384 GGRDF
+384 
-389 NKKAFGGN
+389 
-397 LLDYDITQDNEFT
+397 
-410 IIGNGGTHES
+410 GGTHET
-420 NPYEGVQMGV
+420 NPNNGVPIGV

-497 NAIASELAGVQE
+497 DAIASELAGVQE
-509 GERVKKNNSNV
+509 GERVKKDNSNV

-527 GFTKEVDPLGLLGQ
+527 GFIKEVDPLGLLGQ
-541 TVSFYPASATDLLNA
+541 TVNFYPASATGLLNA
-556 KRYSSTPVTMKT
+556 KRYSSTPVTIKT

-577 KQDPLRYVPIAAS
+577 KQDPLRYAPIAAS

-648 STAASRRAILDNSG
+648 NTAASRRAILDNSG

-687 DKAFATNLANKAKV
+687 DKAFATNLTNKAKV

-768 ENIDRDTLRWLA
+768 ENTDRDTLRWLA

>member
-86 EEFVDRTNNSIDTLN
+86 EEFVDRTNNSIDNLN

-131 GSEGIFSNKAS
+131 GSDGIFSNKAS
-142 NLAKTLNSKIDLAN
+142 NLAKALNSKIDLAN

-184 LGGQLSNNELYPYNF
+184 LGGQLSHGGIFDDAF
-199 TTRRRVS
+199 TT
-206 YVTNMKKNY
+206 
-215 EDGGYIN
+215 
-222 PTTKGGVLAKAA
+222 
-234 LQIADPTGISSYPD
+234 
-248 LFNSGVQFYNDPSL
+248 
-262 KNFGDLGLNFVS
+262 
-274 ALPLIGKVSAPFK
+274 
-287 IAKTAKLL
+287 
-295 SKARGLNTAQKSI
+295 
-308 KTASN
+308 
-313 VNKKIDTFS
+313 IDS
-322 ELIPGVRPI
+322 
-331 AEKVQDVTTNLI
+331 
-343 SDPLFNKLA
+343 
-352 SKNKYSRVKDYRNSN
+352 
-367 IMIDLLNTVNT
+367 
-378 GADFYQ
+378 
-384 GGRDF
+384 
-389 NKKAFGGN
+389 
-397 LLDYDITQDNEFT
+397 
-410 IIGNGGTHES
+410 GGTHET
-420 NPYEGVQMGV
+420 NPNNGVPIGV

-497 NAIASELAGVQE
+497 NAIASEFAGIQE
-509 GERVKKNNSNV
+509 GERVKKDNSNV
-520 GNMFEEG
+520 GNMFDEG
-527 GFTKEVDPLGLLGQ
+527 GFIKEVDPLGLLGQ
-541 TVSFYPASATDLLNA
+541 TVNFYPASATDLLNA

-609 STYENAIKRSYRPVA
+609 STYKNAIKRSYRPIT

-648 STAASRRAILDNSG
+648 NTAASRRAILDNSG

-687 DKAFATNLANKAKV
+687 DKAFATNLTNKAKV

-756 TNFITNLSNLGR
+756 TNFITNLGNLGR
-768 ENIDRDTLRWLA
+768 ENTDRDTLRWLA

-794 GGA
+794 GGV

>member
-1 MAILNS
+1 MTILNS

-36 LFNAAI
+36 LFNSAI

-86 EEFVDRTNNSIDTLN
+86 EEFVDKTNSSIDNLN

-131 GSEGIFSNKAS
+131 GSEGILSNKAS
-142 NLAKTLNSKIDLAN
+142 NLAKALNSKIDLAN

-184 LGGQLSNNELYPYNF
+184 LGGQLSHGGIFDDTF
-199 TTRRRVS
+199 TT
-206 YVTNMKKNY
+206 
-215 EDGGYIN
+215 
-222 PTTKGGVLAKAA
+222 
-234 LQIADPTGISSYPD
+234 
-248 LFNSGVQFYNDPSL
+248 
-262 KNFGDLGLNFVS
+262 
-274 ALPLIGKVSAPFK
+274 
-287 IAKTAKLL
+287 
-295 SKARGLNTAQKSI
+295 
-308 KTASN
+308 
-313 VNKKIDTFS
+313 IDS
-322 ELIPGVRPI
+322 
-331 AEKVQDVTTNLI
+331 
-343 SDPLFNKLA
+343 
-352 SKNKYSRVKDYRNSN
+352 
-367 IMIDLLNTVNT
+367 
-378 GADFYQ
+378 
-384 GGRDF
+384 
-389 NKKAFGGN
+389 
-397 LLDYDITQDNEFT
+397 
-410 IIGNGGTHES
+410 GGTHET
-420 NPYEGVQMGV
+420 NPNNGVPIGV
-430 DSSGIPNLV
+430 DPSGIPNLV

-497 NAIASELAGVQE
+497 DAIASELAGVQE
-509 GERVKKNNSNV
+509 GERVKKDNSNV
-520 GNMFEEG
+520 GNMFEGG
-527 GFTKEVDPLGLLGQ
+527 GFVERLKEIAADKRLLQ
-541 TVSFYPASATDLLNA
+541 KVNFYPASATDLLNA
-556 KRYSSTPVTMKT
+556 KRYSSTPVTMET

-624 ARRVNSY
+624 ARRINSY

-648 STAASRRAILDNSG
+648 NTAASRRAILDNSG

-768 ENIDRDTLRWLA
+768 ENTDRDTLRWLA

>member
-86 EEFVDRTNNSIDTLN
+86 EEFVDRTNNSIDNLN

-131 GSEGIFSNKAS
+131 GSDGIFSNKAS
-142 NLAKTLNSKIDLAN
+142 NLAKALNSKIDLAN

-184 LGGQLSNNELYPYNF
+184 LGGQLSHGGIFDDTF
-199 TTRRRVS
+199 TT
-206 YVTNMKKNY
+206 
-215 EDGGYIN
+215 
-222 PTTKGGVLAKAA
+222 
-234 LQIADPTGISSYPD
+234 
-248 LFNSGVQFYNDPSL
+248 
-262 KNFGDLGLNFVS
+262 
-274 ALPLIGKVSAPFK
+274 
-287 IAKTAKLL
+287 
-295 SKARGLNTAQKSI
+295 
-308 KTASN
+308 
-313 VNKKIDTFS
+313 IDS
-322 ELIPGVRPI
+322 
-331 AEKVQDVTTNLI
+331 
-343 SDPLFNKLA
+343 
-352 SKNKYSRVKDYRNSN
+352 
-367 IMIDLLNTVNT
+367 
-378 GADFYQ
+378 
-384 GGRDF
+384 
-389 NKKAFGGN
+389 
-397 LLDYDITQDNEFT
+397 
-410 IIGNGGTHES
+410 GGTHET
-420 NPYEGVQMGV
+420 NPNNGVPIGV

-497 NAIASELAGVQE
+497 DAIASEFAGVQE
-509 GERVKKNNSNV
+509 GERVKKDNSNV

-527 GFTKEVDPLGLLGQ
+527 GFIKEVDPLGLLGQ
-541 TVSFYPASATDLLNA
+541 TVNFYPVSATDLLNA

-624 ARRVNSY
+624 ARRINSY

-648 STAASRRAILDNSG
+648 STAASRTAILDNSG

-687 DKAFATNLANKAKV
+687 DKAFATNLTNRAKV

-744 LEANRLERMNNL
+744 FEANRLERMNNL
-756 TNFITNLSNLGR
+756 TNFITNLGNLGR
-768 ENIDRDTLRWLA
+768 ENTDRDTLRWLA

>member
-86 EEFVDRTNNSIDTLN
+86 EEFVDRTNNSIDNLN

-131 GSEGIFSNKAS
+131 GSEGILSNKAS
-142 NLAKTLNSKIDLAN
+142 NLAKALNSKIDLAN

-184 LGGQLSNNELYPYNF
+184 LGGQLSHGGIFDDTF
-199 TTRRRVS
+199 TT
-206 YVTNMKKNY
+206 
-215 EDGGYIN
+215 
-222 PTTKGGVLAKAA
+222 
-234 LQIADPTGISSYPD
+234 
-248 LFNSGVQFYNDPSL
+248 
-262 KNFGDLGLNFVS
+262 
-274 ALPLIGKVSAPFK
+274 
-287 IAKTAKLL
+287 
-295 SKARGLNTAQKSI
+295 
-308 KTASN
+308 
-313 VNKKIDTFS
+313 IDS
-322 ELIPGVRPI
+322 
-331 AEKVQDVTTNLI
+331 
-343 SDPLFNKLA
+343 
-352 SKNKYSRVKDYRNSN
+352 
-367 IMIDLLNTVNT
+367 
-378 GADFYQ
+378 
-384 GGRDF
+384 
-389 NKKAFGGN
+389 
-397 LLDYDITQDNEFT
+397 
-410 IIGNGGTHES
+410 GGTHET
-420 NPYEGVQMGV
+420 NPNNGVPIGV

-497 NAIASELAGVQE
+497 DAIASELAGIQE
-509 GERVKKNNSNV
+509 GERVKKDNSNV
-520 GNMFEEG
+520 GNMFEGG
-527 GFTKEVDPLGLLGQ
+527 GFIKEVDPLGLLGQ
-541 TVSFYPASATDLLNA
+541 TVNFYPASATDLLNA
-556 KRYSSTPVTMKT
+556 KRYSSTPVTMET
-568 LNPKLPDPI
+568 LNTKLPDPI
-577 KQDPLRYVPIAAS
+577 KQAPLRYVPIAAS

-609 STYENAIKRSYRPVA
+609 STYENVIKISYRPVA
-624 ARRVNSY
+624 ARRINSY

-648 STAASRRAILDNSG
+648 NTAASRRAILDNSG
-662 GNRATA
+662 GNRTTA

-687 DKAFATNLANKAKV
+687 DKAFATNLTNRAKV

-768 ENIDRDTLRWLA
+768 ENTDRDTLRWLA

>member
-86 EEFVDRTNNSIDTLN
+86 EEFVDRTNNSIDNLN

-131 GSEGIFSNKAS
+131 GSEGILSNKAS
-142 NLAKTLNSKIDLAN
+142 NLAKALNSKIDLAN

-184 LGGQLSNNELYPYNF
+184 LGGQLSHGGIFDDTF
-199 TTRRRVS
+199 TT
-206 YVTNMKKNY
+206 
-215 EDGGYIN
+215 
-222 PTTKGGVLAKAA
+222 
-234 LQIADPTGISSYPD
+234 
-248 LFNSGVQFYNDPSL
+248 
-262 KNFGDLGLNFVS
+262 
-274 ALPLIGKVSAPFK
+274 
-287 IAKTAKLL
+287 
-295 SKARGLNTAQKSI
+295 
-308 KTASN
+308 
-313 VNKKIDTFS
+313 IDS
-322 ELIPGVRPI
+322 
-331 AEKVQDVTTNLI
+331 
-343 SDPLFNKLA
+343 
-352 SKNKYSRVKDYRNSN
+352 
-367 IMIDLLNTVNT
+367 
-378 GADFYQ
+378 
-384 GGRDF
+384 
-389 NKKAFGGN
+389 
-397 LLDYDITQDNEFT
+397 
-410 IIGNGGTHES
+410 GGTHET
-420 NPYEGVQMGV
+420 NPNNGVPIGV

-497 NAIASELAGVQE
+497 DAIASELAGVQE
-509 GERVKKNNSNV
+509 GERVKKDNSNV
-520 GNMFEEG
+520 GNMFEGG
-527 GFTKEVDPLGLLGQ
+527 GFVERLKEIAADKRLLQ
-541 TVSFYPASATDLLNA
+541 KVNFYPASATDLLNA
-556 KRYSSTPVTMKT
+556 KRYSSTPVTMET

-624 ARRVNSY
+624 ARRINSY

-648 STAASRRAILDNSG
+648 NTAASRRAILDNSG

-687 DKAFATNLANKAKV
+687 DKAFATNLTNRAKV

-768 ENIDRDTLRWLA
+768 ENTDRDTLRWLA

>member
-86 EEFVDRTNNSIDTLN
+86 EEFVDRTNNSIDNLN

-131 GSEGIFSNKAS
+131 GSEGILSNKAS
-142 NLAKTLNSKIDLAN
+142 NLAKALNSKIDLAN

-184 LGGQLSNNELYPYNF
+184 LGGQLSHGGIFDDAF
-199 TTRRRVS
+199 TT
-206 YVTNMKKNY
+206 
-215 EDGGYIN
+215 
-222 PTTKGGVLAKAA
+222 
-234 LQIADPTGISSYPD
+234 
-248 LFNSGVQFYNDPSL
+248 
-262 KNFGDLGLNFVS
+262 
-274 ALPLIGKVSAPFK
+274 
-287 IAKTAKLL
+287 
-295 SKARGLNTAQKSI
+295 
-308 KTASN
+308 
-313 VNKKIDTFS
+313 IDS
-322 ELIPGVRPI
+322 
-331 AEKVQDVTTNLI
+331 
-343 SDPLFNKLA
+343 
-352 SKNKYSRVKDYRNSN
+352 
-367 IMIDLLNTVNT
+367 
-378 GADFYQ
+378 
-384 GGRDF
+384 
-389 NKKAFGGN
+389 
-397 LLDYDITQDNEFT
+397 
-410 IIGNGGTHES
+410 GGTHET
-420 NPYEGVQMGV
+420 NPNNGVPIGV
-430 DSSGIPNLV
+430 DPSGIPNLV

-497 NAIASELAGVQE
+497 DAIASELAGVQE
-509 GERVKKNNSNV
+509 GERVKKDNSNV
-520 GNMFEEG
+520 GNMFDEG
-527 GFTKEVDPLGLLGQ
+527 GFIKEVDPLGLLGQ
-541 TVSFYPASATDLLNA
+541 TVNFYPASVTGLLNA
-556 KRYSSTPVTMKT
+556 KRYNSTPVTMET

-609 STYENAIKRSYRPVA
+609 STYENAIKRSYRPIT

-648 STAASRRAILDNSG
+648 NTAASRRAILDNSG

-687 DKAFATNLANKAKV
+687 DKAFATNLTNKAKV

-712 NDQATKADMFN
+712 NDQATKTDMFN

-768 ENIDRDTLRWLA
+768 ENTDRDTLRWLA

>member
-86 EEFVDRTNNSIDTLN
+86 EEFVDRTNNSIDNLN

-142 NLAKTLNSKIDLAN
+142 NLAKALNSKIDLAN

-184 LGGQLSNNELYPYNF
+184 LGGQLPHGGIFDDTF
-199 TTRRRVS
+199 TT
-206 YVTNMKKNY
+206 
-215 EDGGYIN
+215 
-222 PTTKGGVLAKAA
+222 
-234 LQIADPTGISSYPD
+234 
-248 LFNSGVQFYNDPSL
+248 
-262 KNFGDLGLNFVS
+262 
-274 ALPLIGKVSAPFK
+274 
-287 IAKTAKLL
+287 
-295 SKARGLNTAQKSI
+295 
-308 KTASN
+308 
-313 VNKKIDTFS
+313 IDS
-322 ELIPGVRPI
+322 
-331 AEKVQDVTTNLI
+331 
-343 SDPLFNKLA
+343 
-352 SKNKYSRVKDYRNSN
+352 
-367 IMIDLLNTVNT
+367 
-378 GADFYQ
+378 
-384 GGRDF
+384 
-389 NKKAFGGN
+389 
-397 LLDYDITQDNEFT
+397 
-410 IIGNGGTHES
+410 GGTHET
-420 NPYEGVQMGV
+420 NPNKGVPIGV
-430 DSSGIPNLV
+430 DCSGIPNLV

-492 TRRGM
+492 TKRGI

-509 GERVKKNNSNV
+509 GERVKKNNSNI
-520 GNMFEEG
+520 GNMFDEG
-527 GFTKEVDPLGLLGQ
+527 GFIKEVDPLGLLGQ
-541 TVSFYPASATDLLNA
+541 TVNFYPASATDLLNA

-687 DKAFATNLANKAKV
+687 DKAFATNLTNKAKV

-744 LEANRLERMNNL
+744 LESNRLERMNNL

-768 ENIDRDTLRWLA
+768 ENTDRDTLRWLA

>member
-86 EEFVDRTNNSIDTLN
+86 EEFVDRTNNSIDNLN

-131 GSEGIFSNKAS
+131 GSEGILSNKAS
-142 NLAKTLNSKIDLAN
+142 NLAKALNSKIDLAN

-184 LGGQLSNNELYPYNF
+184 LGGQLSHGGIFDDTF
-199 TTRRRVS
+199 TT
-206 YVTNMKKNY
+206 
-215 EDGGYIN
+215 
-222 PTTKGGVLAKAA
+222 
-234 LQIADPTGISSYPD
+234 
-248 LFNSGVQFYNDPSL
+248 
-262 KNFGDLGLNFVS
+262 
-274 ALPLIGKVSAPFK
+274 
-287 IAKTAKLL
+287 
-295 SKARGLNTAQKSI
+295 
-308 KTASN
+308 
-313 VNKKIDTFS
+313 IDS
-322 ELIPGVRPI
+322 
-331 AEKVQDVTTNLI
+331 
-343 SDPLFNKLA
+343 
-352 SKNKYSRVKDYRNSN
+352 
-367 IMIDLLNTVNT
+367 
-378 GADFYQ
+378 
-384 GGRDF
+384 
-389 NKKAFGGN
+389 
-397 LLDYDITQDNEFT
+397 
-410 IIGNGGTHES
+410 GGTHET
-420 NPYEGVQMGV
+420 NPNNGVPIGV

-497 NAIASELAGVQE
+497 DAIASELAGVQE
-509 GERVKKNNSNV
+509 GERVKKDNSNV
-520 GNMFEEG
+520 GNMFEGG
-527 GFTKEVDPLGLLGQ
+527 GFIKEVDPLGLLGQ
-541 TVSFYPASATDLLNA
+541 TVNFYPASATDLLNA
-556 KRYSSTPVTMKT
+556 KRYSSTPVTMET

-624 ARRVNSY
+624 ARRINSY

-648 STAASRRAILDNSG
+648 NTAASRRAILDNSG
-662 GNRATA
+662 GNRTTA

-687 DKAFATNLANKAKV
+687 DKAFATNLTNRAKV

-768 ENIDRDTLRWLA
+768 ENTDRDTLRWLA

>member
-18 SAGKFLG
+18 SVSKFLG

-47 STGIGNTIQSVSSF
+47 STGIGNTIKNVSSF
-61 IPGIG
+61 IPGIEG
-66 GAIGQVA
+66 TMGQVA
-73 GGLINTTFGSNIN
+73 GELINTTLGSNIN
-86 EEFVDRTNNSIDTLN
+86 EEFVDRTNNSIDNLN

-118 NAGFMSHVNKDDV
+118 NAGFMRHVNKDDV
-131 GSEGIFSNKAS
+131 GSEGMLSNEVS
-142 NLAKTLNSKIDLAN
+142 NLTKALNSNIDLAN
-156 KRAYMGLFNTAAN
+156 KRAYIGLANTAAN
-169 ISKNNALSALASSYA
+169 ISKNNAFSALASSHA
-184 LGGQLSNNELYPYNF
+184 LGGQLSHGGIFDDAF
-199 TTRRRVS
+199 TT
-206 YVTNMKKNY
+206 
-215 EDGGYIN
+215 IN
-222 PTTKGGVLAKAA
+222 
-234 LQIADPTGISSYPD
+234 
-248 LFNSGVQFYNDPSL
+248 
-262 KNFGDLGLNFVS
+262 
-274 ALPLIGKVSAPFK
+274 
-287 IAKTAKLL
+287 
-295 SKARGLNTAQKSI
+295 
-308 KTASN
+308 
-313 VNKKIDTFS
+313 
-322 ELIPGVRPI
+322 
-331 AEKVQDVTTNLI
+331 
-343 SDPLFNKLA
+343 
-352 SKNKYSRVKDYRNSN
+352 
-367 IMIDLLNTVNT
+367 
-378 GADFYQ
+378 
-384 GGRDF
+384 
-389 NKKAFGGN
+389 
-397 LLDYDITQDNEFT
+397 
-410 IIGNGGTHES
+410 NGGTHEA
-420 NPYEGVQMGV
+420 NPNNGVPIGV

-439 EEGEVIWNDYVFS
+439 EEGEVIWNNYVFS

-492 TRRGM
+492 TRRGI

-509 GERVKKNNSNV
+509 GERAKKNSNG

-590 SAAVLN
+590 STAVLN

-609 STYENAIKRSYRPVA
+609 STYENAIKRSYRPVS

-631 LTYKPF
+631 LTYRPF

-648 STAASRRAILDNSG
+648 NTAASRRAILDNSG

-768 ENIDRDTLRWLA
+768 ENTDRDTLRWLA

>member
-18 SAGKFLG
+18 SASKFLG

-66 GAIGQVA
+66 GTIGQVA
-73 GGLINTTFGSNIN
+73 GGLINATFGSNIN
-86 EEFVDRTNNSIDTLN
+86 EEFVDSTNNSIDNLN

-131 GSEGIFSNKAS
+131 GSDGIFSNKAS
-142 NLAKTLNSKIDLAN
+142 NLTKTLNSKIDLAN
-156 KRAYMGLFNTAAN
+156 KRAYMGLFNTATN
-169 ISKNNALSALASSYA
+169 ISKNNTLNALASSYA
-184 LGGQLSNNELYPYNF
+184 LGGQLSHGGIFDDAF
-199 TTRRRVS
+199 TT
-206 YVTNMKKNY
+206 
-215 EDGGYIN
+215 
-222 PTTKGGVLAKAA
+222 
-234 LQIADPTGISSYPD
+234 
-248 LFNSGVQFYNDPSL
+248 
-262 KNFGDLGLNFVS
+262 
-274 ALPLIGKVSAPFK
+274 
-287 IAKTAKLL
+287 
-295 SKARGLNTAQKSI
+295 
-308 KTASN
+308 
-313 VNKKIDTFS
+313 ID
-322 ELIPGVRPI
+322 
-331 AEKVQDVTTNLI
+331 
-343 SDPLFNKLA
+343 
-352 SKNKYSRVKDYRNSN
+352 
-367 IMIDLLNTVNT
+367 
-378 GADFYQ
+378 
-384 GGRDF
+384 
-389 NKKAFGGN
+389 
-397 LLDYDITQDNEFT
+397 
-410 IIGNGGTHES
+410 NGGTHET
-420 NPYEGVQMGV
+420 NPNNGVPIGV

-465 GLKDNSTFAEAIK
+465 GLKNNSTFAEAIK

-492 TRRGM
+492 TRRGI

-509 GERVKKNNSNV
+509 GERAKKNNSNV
-520 GNMFEEG
+520 GNMFKKG
-527 GFTKEVDPLGLLGQ
+527 GFTKKVDPLGLLSQ
-541 TVSFYPASATDLLNA
+541 AVSFYPASATDILNA

-609 STYENAIKRSYRPVA
+609 STYENAIKRSYRPIT

-648 STAASRRAILDNSG
+648 STAASRRAILDSSG

-768 ENIDRDTLRWLA
+768 ENTDRDTLRWLA

>member
-86 EEFVDRTNNSIDTLN
+86 EEFVDRTNNSIDNLN
-101 SFYSTATDSTSL
+101 SFYSTAIDSTSL

-118 NAGFMSHVNKDDV
+118 NAGFMGPVNKDDV

-184 LGGQLSNNELYPYNF
+184 LGGQLSHGGIFDDAF
-199 TTRRRVS
+199 TT
-206 YVTNMKKNY
+206 
-215 EDGGYIN
+215 
-222 PTTKGGVLAKAA
+222 
-234 LQIADPTGISSYPD
+234 
-248 LFNSGVQFYNDPSL
+248 
-262 KNFGDLGLNFVS
+262 
-274 ALPLIGKVSAPFK
+274 
-287 IAKTAKLL
+287 
-295 SKARGLNTAQKSI
+295 
-308 KTASN
+308 
-313 VNKKIDTFS
+313 ID
-322 ELIPGVRPI
+322 
-331 AEKVQDVTTNLI
+331 
-343 SDPLFNKLA
+343 
-352 SKNKYSRVKDYRNSN
+352 
-367 IMIDLLNTVNT
+367 
-378 GADFYQ
+378 
-384 GGRDF
+384 
-389 NKKAFGGN
+389 
-397 LLDYDITQDNEFT
+397 
-410 IIGNGGTHES
+410 NGGTHET
-420 NPYEGVQMGV
+420 NPNNGVPIGV

-492 TRRGM
+492 TRRGI

-527 GFTKEVDPLGLLGQ
+527 GFVERLKEIAADKRLLQ
-541 TVSFYPASATDLLNA
+541 KVNFYPASATDLLNA

-568 LNPKLPDPI
+568 LNPKLSDPI

-712 NDQATKADMFN
+712 ND
-723 TELLGKQASMYG
+723 Y
-735 QLASAKQRI
+735 RI
-744 LEANRLERMNNL
+744 IPCI
-756 TNFITNLSNLGR
+756 F
-768 ENIDRDTLRWLA
+768 
-780 EIGALPYDARGRFK
+780 
-794 GGA
+794 

>member
-86 EEFVDRTNNSIDTLN
+86 EEFVDRTNNSIDNLN

-142 NLAKTLNSKIDLAN
+142 NLAKALNSKIDLAN
-156 KRAYMGLFNTAAN
+156 KRAYIGLFNTAAN

-184 LGGQLSNNELYPYNF
+184 LGGQLSHGGIFDDAF
-199 TTRRRVS
+199 TT
-206 YVTNMKKNY
+206 
-215 EDGGYIN
+215 
-222 PTTKGGVLAKAA
+222 
-234 LQIADPTGISSYPD
+234 
-248 LFNSGVQFYNDPSL
+248 
-262 KNFGDLGLNFVS
+262 
-274 ALPLIGKVSAPFK
+274 
-287 IAKTAKLL
+287 
-295 SKARGLNTAQKSI
+295 
-308 KTASN
+308 
-313 VNKKIDTFS
+313 IDS
-322 ELIPGVRPI
+322 
-331 AEKVQDVTTNLI
+331 
-343 SDPLFNKLA
+343 
-352 SKNKYSRVKDYRNSN
+352 
-367 IMIDLLNTVNT
+367 
-378 GADFYQ
+378 
-384 GGRDF
+384 
-389 NKKAFGGN
+389 
-397 LLDYDITQDNEFT
+397 
-410 IIGNGGTHES
+410 GGTHET
-420 NPYEGVQMGV
+420 NPNNGVPIGV
-430 DSSGIPNLV
+430 DPSGIPNLV

-497 NAIASELAGVQE
+497 DAIASELAGVQE
-509 GERVKKNNSNV
+509 GERVKKDNSNV

-527 GFTKEVDPLGLLGQ
+527 GFIKEVDPLGLLGQ
-541 TVSFYPASATDLLNA
+541 TVNFYPASATDLLNA

-609 STYENAIKRSYRPVA
+609 STYENAIKRSYRPIT

-648 STAASRRAILDNSG
+648 NTAASRRAILDNSG

-687 DKAFATNLANKAKV
+687 DKAFATNLTNKAKV

-756 TNFITNLSNLGR
+756 TNFITNLGNLGR
-768 ENIDRDTLRWLA
+768 ENTDRDTLRWLA